1 MAKDQ
6 KIANK
11 SYDFLFKIML
21 LGDSCVGK
29 TAILSRFTDDSFSP
43 SFIST
48 IGLDFRIQTIE
59 LRGKKIKLQ
68 IWDTSGQVS
77 INTPF
82 LYFNNKHN
90 N

>member
-6 KIANK
+6 KIAKK

-21 LGDSCVGK
+21 LGDSSVGK
-29 TAILSRFTDDSFSP
+29 TSILCRFTDDSFSP

-59 LRGKKIKLQ
+59 LRDKKIKLQ

-77 INTPF
+77 IGTPF
-82 LYFNNKHN
+82 IFQYQT
-90 N
+90 